1 MSGAARDPGGAG
13 RLVAIVCAAQVLV
26 QIGAYFWPALL
37 PGLTERWALTYTQAG
52 WVTAV
57 FYGAYMVSVPVL
69 VTLTD
74 RYDPRRI
81 YLLGV
86 GLTITGHLY
95 FGFAADGFWSAMT
108 GRTLAGIGWAGTYMT
123 GLKLLADRVDDK
135 MMSRAVAAH
144 AAGIGISGA
153 LSFATGDL
161 IAHFAGW
168 QWAFIAAGISAA
180 VAWCM
185 VAMAVPGREAPP
197 APARDGGKLF
207 DFRPVLRN
215 RSAMAYALAYCVHT
229 LEMNAL
235 RGWAVAFLVYVA
247 ASTGMSGT
255 PLAPTLVATGFAL
268 LGTAASVAGNEFA
281 IRLGRRRLIHAAMAG
296 SILTAVA
303 LATVGGTSYAVA
315 VVLLTIYGAVVW
327 LDSSSLTAGAAGT
340 AEPSRRGA
348 TLAVHSTLGY
358 AGGFVGPLAVGWV
371 LDLYGGSPAG
381 WTAAFLMISGLMLLA
396 LVTFAFMRP
405 RELQGDR
412 KTGG

>member
-1 MSGAARDPGGAG
+1 MKAS
-13 RLVAIVCAAQVLV
+13 RLVAIVCTAQVLV

-37 PGLTERWALTYTQAG
+37 PGLIERWALTYTEAG

-57 FYGAYMVSVPVL
+57 FYGAYMVSVPIL

-74 RYDPRRI
+74 RFDPRRI

-86 GLTITGHLY
+86 GLTIAGHLY
-95 FGFAADGFWSAMT
+95 FGLYAEGFWSAVA
-108 GRTLAGIGWAGTYMT
+108 GRALAGIGWAGTYMT

-144 AAGIGISGA
+144 AAGIGVAGA

-168 QWAFIAAGISAA
+168 QSAFLAAGMSAA
-180 VAWCM
+180 VAWVM
-185 VAMAVPGREAPP
+185 VATAVPGRAGP
-197 APARDGGKLF
+197 AARSADGGPLF

-215 RSAMAYALAYCVHT
+215 RSAMAYALAYCIHT

-268 LGTAASVAGNEFA
+268 LGTAASIAGNEFA
-281 IRLGRRRLIHAAMAG
+281 IRLGRRRLIHVAMAG
-296 SILTAVA
+296 STLTAVA
-303 LATVGGTSYAVA
+303 LAAVGGSSYTVA
-315 VVLLTIYGAVVW
+315 VILLTIYGAVVW

-348 TLAVHSTLGY
+348 TLAIHSTLGY

-371 LDLYGGSPAG
+371 LDRFGGMSPMA
-381 WTAAFLMISGLMLLA
+381 WAAAFLMIAFLMALA
-396 LVTFAFMRP
+396 LGIFWFMRP
-405 RELQGDR
+405 RELTGDR
-412 KTGG
+412 GAG